1 MDSYE
6 SELNAFRDKLETSL
20 RAEDGWLALAGL
32 FWLREGSNTLGGDP
46 HSDIALPE
54 TSAPPRVGE
63 IDFRAAQAILKV
75 ADGISVSVDGS
86 PVSSATLVDD
96 GDHRKPSMVRV
107 GTVSFFVIRRGDRT
121 GIRVRD
127 TQSPARA
134 TFAGRKW
141 FAPDPAYRV
150 TGRFVGHPSP
160 RKLPNVNIVGITEMI
175 DNPGRVA
182 FELGGRHHEV
192 EAFDGGKDRL
202 FLVLRDTTSG
212 KSTYGSS
219 RFLNAPL
226 QTDGRVELDFN
237 RAYNPPCAFTPYA
250 TCPLPPPENIL
261 PVPIEAGE
269 RI

>member
-1 MDSYE
+1 MNSYDI
-6 SELNAFRDKLETSL
+6 ELNAFRDRLETSL
-20 RAEDGWLALAGL
+20 RADDGWLALAGL
-32 FWLREGSNTLGGDP
+32 FWLREGTNSVGGDP
-46 HSDIALPE
+46 DSDIALPE

-63 IDFRAAQAILKV
+63 IDFRAGRAILKV
-75 ADGISVSVDGS
+75 ADGISVSVEGS
-86 PVSSATLVDD
+86 PVSSAILVDD
-96 GDHRKPSMVRV
+96 GDHRKPSLVQV

-134 TFAGRKW
+134 AFTGRKW
-141 FAPDPAYRV
+141 YAPDPAYRV
-150 TGRFVGHPSP
+150 SGRFVPHAEP
-160 RKLPNVNIVGITEMI
+160 RQLPNVNIVGITEMI
-175 DNPGRVA
+175 DNPGRVS
-182 FELGGRHHEV
+182 FDLGGRHHEV

-202 FLVLRDTTSG
+202 FLVIRDATSG

-226 QTDGRVELDFN
+226 RPDGHVELDFN

-250 TCPLPPPENIL
+250 TCPLPPAENIL

-269 RI
+269 LY

>member
-1 MDSYE
+1 MNSYE
-6 SELNAFRDKLETSL
+6 NELKAFREKLETSL
-20 RAEDGWLALAGL
+20 RADDGWLALAGL
-32 FWLREGSNTLGGDP
+32 FWLNDGTNTVGGDP
-46 HSDIALPE
+46 DSDIALPE
-54 TSAPPRVGE
+54 TSAPPRVGV
-63 IDFRAAQAILKV
+63 IDFRGGQATLTV
-75 ADGISVSVDGS
+75 AEGISVSVDS
-86 PVSSATLVDD
+86 APVLSALLVDD
-96 GDHRKPSMVRV
+96 GDHRKPSLVSV

-134 TFAGRKW
+134 AFTGRKW

-150 TGRFVGHPSP
+150 TGRFVPHAEP

-175 DNPGRVA
+175 ENPGRVA
-182 FELGGRHHEV
+182 FELGGRRHEV

-202 FLVLRDTTSG
+202 FLVIRDATSG

-219 RFLNAPL
+219 RFLHAPVL
-226 QTDGRVELDFN
+226 ADGRVELDFN

-261 PVPIEAGE
+261 PVAIEAGE
-269 RI
+269 RL

>member
-6 SELNAFRDKLETSL
+6 IELKVFRERLEASL
-20 RAEDGWLALAGL
+20 RADDGWLALAGL
-32 FWLREGSNTLGGDP
+32 FWLHEGANTVGGDP
-46 HSDIALPE
+46 DSDIALPE
-54 TSAPPRVGE
+54 TSAPPRVGV
-63 IDFRAAQAILKV
+63 IDFHAGQATLTV

-86 PVSSATLVDD
+86 PVLSALLVDD
-96 GDHRKPSMVRV
+96 DNHRKPSLVSV

-134 TFAGRKW
+134 AFTGRRW
-141 FAPDPAYRV
+141 FALDPAYRV
-150 TGRFVGHPSP
+150 TGRFVPHTEP

-175 DNPGRVA
+175 DNPGRVS
-182 FELGGRHHEV
+182 FDLGGRQHEI

-202 FLVLRDTTSG
+202 FLVIRDATSG
-212 KSTYGSS
+212 TSTYGSS
-219 RFLNAPL
+219 RFLNAPVL
-226 QTDGRVELDFN
+226 ADGRVELDFN

>member
-1 MDSYE
+1 MDTYE
-6 SELNAFRDKLETSL
+6 SELNAFRDRLETSL
-20 RAEDGWLALAGL
+20 RADDGWLALAGL
-32 FWLREGSNTLGGDP
+32 FWLKEGANTVGGDP
-46 HSDIALPE
+46 DSDIALPE
-54 TSAPPRVGE
+54 TSAPPRVGV
-63 IDFRAAQAILKV
+63 IDFHAGQATLRV
-75 ADGISVSVDGS
+75 ADEIAVSVDGT
-86 PVSSATLVDD
+86 PVTSAVLVDD
-96 GDHRKPSMVRV
+96 DDGRKPSLVRV
-107 GTVSFFVIRRGDRT
+107 GTVSFFVIRRGDKT

-134 TFAGRKW
+134 AFTGRKW
-141 FAPDPAYRV
+141 FAPNPAYRI
-150 TGRFVGHPSP
+150 TGRFVPHATR

-182 FELGGRHHEV
+182 FELGGRRHEI

-202 FLVLRDTTSG
+202 FLVLRDATSG

-219 RFLNAPL
+219 RFLNAPVRA
-226 QTDGRVELDFN
+226 DGSVELDFN